1 MKNKKFSVL
10 LTIIFCALLVNAKK
24 VHAQEEAPPETSWD
38 ADPLDVLEPKKQQ
51 EVVEPTV
58 PEFKEIPENGSPEAA
73 PLPQHSELTEPAP
86 QDTQL
91 AQPSQATSVNP
102 GVTVGNDPDYA
113 KEAQFNRIYK
123 KYNEQPTSAE
133 AWEKASGK
141 RAAETYQVQ
150 KGNTLWDISTTFF
163 GDPNFWPKIWSF
175 NNGAIGNPHEIDPKM
190 TIRFFAGD
198 MSDAP
203 TVELAE
209 GAGEKDQLVDT
220 SKADTAVAGVALP
233 PKKKKREPV
242 LKTLPGSLPSK
253 RLGIFLDEKP
263 KIEVQVPPKVTSTGL
278 EYLGYF
284 LNDQPISGVGVVTAT
299 ELDLKSAGDFV
310 YIYVRLDQ
318 PGGKDFIVEK
328 NMALI
333 DDPTRKKRTAQMVEV
348 QGQIEVL
355 EKVNDQKNIYRAIVK
370 KAIQPVEVGSLLI
383 PGQLPMIDP
392 RPTALS
398 SGPGARI
405 IGGQLGTNRSIFAS
419 NSLVFLDAGTNSGL
433 QEGQT
438 FPIFADE
445 AVRNR
450 QDAVINDRQIGLAKI
465 VKVSNGF
472 ATAYIT
478 TSSDDILKGDYIG
491 QVAKRAMN
499 APPMD
504 MPAASAGPAP
514 SLDNSN
520 DDLEKEFESIDSGPS
535 QSAPSG
541 GGSNDSDL
549 EL

>member
-1 MKNKKFSVL
+1 M
-10 LTIIFCALLVNAKK
+10 IFCALLVNAHK

-38 ADPLDVLEPKKQQ
+38 ADPLDVLEPKKEH

-58 PEFKEIPENGSPEAA
+58 PEFKEIPESGSTDSA
-73 PLPQHSELTEPAP
+73 PAIQHSDIAEPAP

-91 AQPSQATSVNP
+91 AQPQQTVPATP
-102 GVTVGNDPDYA
+102 AAPMGNDPDYA
-113 KEAQFNRIYK
+113 QEAKFNRIYK
-123 KYNEQPTSAE
+123 KYNEQPTSTE

-190 TIRFFAGD
+190 SIRFFAGD

-209 GAGEKDQLVDT
+209 GSGEKDQLVDS
-220 SKADTAVAGVALP
+220 SKTDASLAGVTIPA
-233 PKKKKREPV
+233 KKKKREPV

-253 RLGIFLDEKP
+253 RFGIFLDEKP
-263 KIEVQVPPKVTSTGL
+263 KVEVQVPPKVTSTGL
-278 EYLGYF
+278 EYLGYY
-284 LNDQPISGVGVVTAT
+284 LNDGPIAGVGVVTAT

-318 PGGKDFIVEK
+318 GGGKDFVVEK
-328 NMALI
+328 NMAMI
-333 DDPTRKKRTAQMVEV
+333 DDPTRKKRQAQMVEV

-392 RPTALS
+392 RPSSLA

-438 FPIFADE
+438 FGIFADE

-450 QDAVINDRQIGLAKI
+450 QTDAIINDRQIGLAKI

-478 TSSDDILKGDYIG
+478 SSTDDILKGDYVG
-491 QVAKRAMN
+491 QVVKSAKNM
-499 APPMD
+499 PVQD
-504 MPAASAGPAP
+504 TPAADVGPAP
-514 SLDNSN
+514 STNNSN
-520 DDLEKEFESIDSGPS
+520 DDLEKEFESLDSGPV
-535 QSAPSG
+535 QSAPSSG
-541 GGSNDSDL
+541 GTDDSDL